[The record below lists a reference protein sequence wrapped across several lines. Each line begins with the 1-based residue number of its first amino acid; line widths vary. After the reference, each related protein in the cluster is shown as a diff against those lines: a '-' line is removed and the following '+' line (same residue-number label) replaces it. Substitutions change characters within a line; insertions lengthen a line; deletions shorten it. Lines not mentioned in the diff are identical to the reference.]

1 MKGKLA
7 LLLLIF
13 AFLDQV
19 ISSQEKPE
27 AEVYLL
33 TCGPGTETY
42 SVYGHSALRIVIPAK
57 NSDTVYNWGVFDFST
72 PHFAWEFAKGRLDYM
87 LGDTS
92 YDSFLK
98 EYYAEH
104 RWVISQRFN
113 LESKDIENLLM
124 LIADNLK
131 PENVRY
137 KYDFY
142 YDNCSTRIRDLLEKA
157 VGEDLIYP
165 PEESE
170 KDLETFRNLTGEFEK
185 GYPWT
190 KFGIDLLIGSPG
202 DKKASFRDRMFLP
215 VGLKNGL
222 SALNVRRYGKM
233 IPLLRNPEIV
243 LDFEPPVIKEKLLL
257 SPTFIFTLIF
267 IVVVIISGL
276 FRGKGVNTAIDVC
289 LFLIF
294 SALALLLIFSNFFTD
309 HQQLRWNL
317 NIIWLNPFIL
327 LCLASVLAGR
337 NWRIWFRITFY
348 LAAGFLLFLVILP
361 QQINNAFV
369 PVIILLLL
377 RSSIRAGF
385 KWNPLKLPYLTEL

>member
-1 MKGKLA
+1 MKGKFA

-13 AFLDQV
+13 AFLEQMM
-19 ISSQEKPE
+19 SSQVKPE
-27 AEVYLL
+27 AEVYLI

-42 SVYGHSALRIVIPAK
+42 SVYGHSALRIVIPSK
-57 NSDTVYNWGVFDFST
+57 NSDIVYNWGIFDFST

-104 RWVISQRFN
+104 RWVISQKFN
-113 LESKDIENLLM
+113 IESKDIENLFVLV
-124 LIADNLK
+124 ADNLK
-131 PENVRY
+131 PENIKY

-142 YDNCSTRIRDLLEKA
+142 YDNCSTRIRDLVEKA
-157 VGEDLIYP
+157 IGEDLIYP
-165 PEESE
+165 PEESKKE
-170 KDLETFRNLTGEFEK
+170 MLTFRNLTGDYEK

-202 DKKASFRDRMFLP
+202 DKKATFRDRMFLP
-215 VGLKNGL
+215 VGLKEGL
-222 SALNVRRYGKM
+222 SALNIRRNGKM
-233 IPLLRNPEIV
+233 IPLLTNPEIA
-243 LDFEPPVIKEKLLL
+243 LDFDRPVLKEKLLS
-257 SPTFIFTLIF
+257 SPLFIFSLLLI
-267 IVVVIISGL
+267 IVIIISGL
-276 FRGKGVNTAIDVC
+276 IRGKKGNTAIDIC
-289 LFLIF
+289 LFLGF
-294 SALALLLIFSNFFTD
+294 SALAILMIFSNFFTD

-327 LCLASVLAGR
+327 VCLASILFGK
-337 NWRIWFRITFY
+337 NWNIWFRITFF
-348 LAAGFLLFLVILP
+348 LAAGFLLFIVILP

-369 PVIILLLL
+369 PLIIMLLL

-385 KWNPLKLPYLTEL
+385 KWNPLKLTYLTEL